1 MPKPSAY
8 RTVFRPHFLTFKL
21 KTPGTRI
28 AYSATMG
35 KYATHYTDEELN
47 AITEQ
52 WLKDKSCI
60 DREMEGL
67 YLPDIDRAY
76 IPYLH
81 NKNLQ
86 ALFRYAIYLYHFGV
100 KTGEFIFYRDEQELV
115 SKVYERIKSNGYYDI
130 SKEFEKKVRVRLG
143 NAVKRQSYRKYK
155 KS

>member
-1 MPKPSAY
+1 MCPRRSKE
-8 RTVFRPHFLTFKL
+8 F
-21 KTPGTRI
+21 
-28 AYSATMG
+28 
-35 KYATHYTDEELN
+35 YTDEELKE
-47 AITEQ
+47 IKEQ
-52 WLKDKSCI
+52 WLKDKARI
-60 DREMEGL
+60 DREMEGM

-115 SKVYERIKSNGYYDI
+115 SQVYGRIKRDGYYDR
-130 SKEFEKKVRVRLG
+130 SKEFEKRVRARLG
-143 NAVKRQSYRKYK
+143 NAVKRQTYRKFK